1 MHMRTTSGILLSLCI
16 FFALPAAAQ
25 SGPPPVSTTP
35 MPIEDVEGVQL
46 RSGYA
51 VITPNAS
58 NPLPL
63 ASLTYGMVHGG
74 EVEAQAAIL
83 PDAPVTQTTLPLDVV
98 PGIGRNV
105 GVAVANS
112 SGVPASIVIALR
124 DDDGTPVGTPVSL
137 TIQNAHQFAKFVTE
151 LFPASAFGAALRGT
165 LAIQSTTPVSIVGLR
180 FSGTEF
186 STIPV
191 PPAVSTASPGTIVFP
206 QFAMG
211 GSWAT
216 TVVVMNPTDSTISG
230 RINIFDPDGNP
241 FFVRLNGV
249 SSNTDPFTYSL
260 PRHGSFTLARRDS
273 NGQSPF

>member
-1 MHMRTTSGILLSLCI
+1 MHMRTTSGIVLSLCI

-25 SGPPPVSTTP
+25 SGPPPASTTP

-51 VITPNAS
+51 VITPNSS

-74 EVEAQAAIL
+74 EVVAQAAIL

-137 TIQNAHQFAKFVTE
+137 TIHNAH
-151 LFPASAFGAALRGT
+151 
-165 LAIQSTTPVSIVGLR
+165 
-180 FSGTEF
+180 
-186 STIPV
+186 
-191 PPAVSTASPGTIVFP
+191 
-206 QFAMG
+206 
-211 GSWAT
+211 
-216 TVVVMNPTDSTISG
+216 
-230 RINIFDPDGNP
+230 
-241 FFVRLNGV
+241 
-249 SSNTDPFTYSL
+249 
-260 PRHGSFTLARRDS
+260 H
-273 NGQSPF
+273 